1 MARKHK
7 STFNNNSNPP
17 SPPQAP
23 GREVQASQTT
33 TAIAEPTQE
42 QIATRAYEIFLARGG
57 EPGHNE
63 EDWYQA
69 ERELKLGKH

>member
-1 MARKHK
+1 MARKQK
-7 STFNNNSNPP
+7 STFHNSNPP

-23 GREVQASQTT
+23 GSEVQASQPS
-33 TAIAEPTQE
+33 AAFAEPTQE